1 MYRFLLTPRWW
12 VVNVLAALAIVVCL
26 VMGSW
31 QLSRFETRV
40 DTHQEQQEKQDG
52 QDRAGDAAAG
62 RPMGELLPVTQET
75 TGDPA
80 TVTGRYGPQLLV
92 PDRDLDGETGFYVLT
107 LLRTDDPVG
116 VDGAAGA
123 RTSVPVLR
131 GWLPGEAD
139 PAKAPE
145 PPAGEVTVTGA
156 LQASEHRASPGVHT
170 GGGLPRGQVGM
181 ISAAT
186 LVNVVDDQVSPAWL
200 TLLTADAGM
209 RPVPAEVPEGSGLD
223 LKAFQNLGYTAQW
236 FVFAGFVIF
245 MWYRLFR
252 REAEVA
258 RDAALGLTSPAP
270 AERPDRPDPAAE
282 PGPGPD
288 AEPPAQE
295 ADDGGRSPAPASTA

>member
-1 MYRFLLTPRWW
+1 VYRFLLTPRWW
-12 VVNVLAALAIVVCL
+12 VVNVLAALAIPVCL

-31 QLSRFETRV
+31 QLGRFETRV
-40 DTHQEQQEKQDG
+40 DTHQEQQEKREKQDH
-52 QDRAGDAAAG
+52 GDGVSG

-75 TGDPA
+75 TGEPA

-92 PDRDLDGETGFYVLT
+92 PDRTLDGETGFYVLT

-116 VDGAAGA
+116 GDGDAGT

-156 LQASEHRASPGVHT
+156 LQASEHQGSPGVHT
-170 GGGLPRGQVGM
+170 EGGLPRGQVGM
-181 ISAAT
+181 ISAAA
-186 LVNVVDDQVSPAWL
+186 LVNVVDDQVSTAWI
-200 TLLTADAGM
+200 TLLQADGGM
-209 RPVPAEVPEGSGLD
+209 QPVPAEVPQGSGLD

-258 RDAALGLTSPAP
+258 RDAALGLTSPDPAP
-270 AERPDRPDPAAE
+270 SAEGPDQDLDPAAAA
-282 PGPGPD
+282 
-288 AEPPAQE
+288 AEPSARE
-295 ADDGGRSPAPASTA
+295 ADDGGRSRAPASTA

>member
-12 VVNVLAALAIVVCL
+12 VVNVLAALAIPVCL

-31 QLSRFETRV
+31 QLGRFETRV
-40 DTHQEQQEKQDG
+40 DTHREQQEKQEEQGRGDG
-52 QDRAGDAAAG
+52 VGG
-62 RPMGELLPVTQET
+62 RPLGELLPVTQDT
-75 TGDPA
+75 TGEPA
-80 TVTGRYGPQLLV
+80 TATGRYGPQLLV
-92 PDRDLDGETGFYVLT
+92 PDRTLDGETGFYVLT

-116 VDGAAGA
+116 GDGDAGT

-156 LQASEHRASPGVHT
+156 LQASEHRGSPGVHT
-170 GGGLPRGQVGM
+170 EGGLPRGQVGM
-181 ISAAT
+181 ISAAA
-186 LVNVVDDQVSPAWL
+186 LVNVVDDQVSTAWI
-200 TLLTADAGM
+200 TLLTADGGM
-209 RPVPAEVPEGSGLD
+209 RPVPAEVPQGSGLD

-258 RDAALGLTSPAP
+258 RDAALGLTSPDP
-270 AERPDRPDPAAE
+270 AESAEGPDPIPVPAAAAAV
-282 PGPGPD
+282 PSAAD
-288 AEPPAQE
+288 
-295 ADDGGRSPAPASTA
+295 ADDGGRSRAPASTA

>member
-12 VVNVLAALAIVVCL
+12 VVNILAALAIPVCL

-31 QLSRFETRV
+31 QMGRFETRV
-40 DTHQEQQEKQDG
+40 ETHQEQQEQKDRGDG
-52 QDRAGDAAAG
+52 TAA

-75 TGDPA
+75 TGDA
-80 TVTGRYGPQLLV
+80 ASVTGRYGPQLLV
-92 PDRDLDGETGFYVLT
+92 PDRTLDGETGFYVLT
-107 LLRTDDPVG
+107 LLRTDAPVG
-116 VDGAAGA
+116 DDGAGSDDSDGSAAGTP
-123 RTSVPVLR
+123 TSVPVLR

-156 LQASEHRASPGVHT
+156 LQASEHQGSPGVHT
-170 GGGLPRGQVGM
+170 EGGLPRGQVGM
-181 ISAAT
+181 ISAAA
-186 LVNVVDDQVSPAWL
+186 LINVVDERVSTAWI
-200 TLLTADAGM
+200 TLFEADGGM
-209 RPVPAEVPEGSGLD
+209 LPVPAEVPQGSGLD

-258 RDAALGLTSPAP
+258 RDMALGLTSPDPEGSGP
-270 AERPDRPDPAAE
+270 AGPDPAPAAAE
-282 PGPGPD
+282 PDP
-288 AEPPAQE
+288 E
-295 ADDGGRSPAPASTA
+295 ADDGERSRAPAPTA

>member
-12 VVNVLAALAIVVCL
+12 VVNVLAALAIPVCL

-31 QLSRFETRV
+31 QMSRFETRV
-40 DTHQEQQEKQDG
+40 DTHQEQQEQ
-52 QDRAGDAAAG
+52 QDRAADGIDG
-62 RPMGELLPVTQET
+62 RPMAELLPVTQET
-75 TGDPA
+75 TGDAA

-92 PDRDLDGETGFYVLT
+92 PDRTLDGETGFYVLT
-107 LLRTDDPVG
+107 LLRTDAPVG
-116 VDGAAGA
+116 DDGGDGDAGA
-123 RTSVPVLR
+123 RTTSVPVLR

-156 LQASEHRASPGVHT
+156 LQASEHQGSPGVHT
-170 GGGLPRGQVGM
+170 EGGLPRGQVGM
-181 ISAAT
+181 ISAAA
-186 LVNVVDDQVSPAWL
+186 LVNVVDEQVSAAWI
-200 TLLTADAGM
+200 TLFEADGGM
-209 RPVPAEVPEGSGLD
+209 QPVPAEVPQGSGLD

-258 RDAALGLTSPAP
+258 RDTALGLTSPD
-270 AERPDRPDPAAE
+270 PDEGGPGAPDPAAAAAE
-282 PGPGPD
+282 PGR
-288 AEPPAQE
+288 E
-295 ADDGGRSPAPASTA
+295 ADDGERSRAPASTA

>member
-12 VVNVLAALAIVVCL
+12 VVNVLAALAIPVCL

-31 QLSRFETRV
+31 QMSRFETRV
-40 DTHQEQQEKQDG
+40 DTHQEQQEQR
-52 QDRAGDAAAG
+52 DRAADGVAG
-62 RPMGELLPVTQET
+62 RPMGDLLPVTQET
-75 TGDPA
+75 TGEAA
-80 TVTGRYGPQLLV
+80 TVTGRYGSQLLV
-92 PDRDLDGETGFYVLT
+92 PDRTLDGETGFYVLT
-107 LLRTDDPVG
+107 LLRTDAPVG
-116 VDGAAGA
+116 DDGDART

-156 LQASEHRASPGVHT
+156 LQASEHRGSPGVHAE
-170 GGGLPRGQVGM
+170 GGLPRGQVGM
-181 ISAAT
+181 ISAAA
-186 LVNVVDDQVSPAWL
+186 LVNVVDEQVSTAWI
-200 TLLTADAGM
+200 TLFEADGGM
-209 RPVPAEVPEGSGLD
+209 RPVPAEVPQGSGLD

-258 RDAALGLTSPAP
+258 RDAALGLTSPDP
-270 AERPDRPDPAAE
+270 AESGAGDPARDPAETAAE
-282 PGPGPD
+282 PGP
-288 AEPPAQE
+288 E
-295 ADDGGRSPAPASTA
+295 ADDGERSPAPAATA

>member
-12 VVNVLAALAIVVCL
+12 VVNVFAALAIAVCL

-40 DTHQEQQEKQDG
+40 DTHQEQEEQ
-52 QDRAGDAAAG
+52 QDRAATDGVAG
-62 RPMGELLPVTQET
+62 RPMAEVLPVTQET
-75 TGDPA
+75 TGDA
-80 TVTGRYGPQLLV
+80 VTVTGRYGPQLLV
-92 PDRDLDGETGFYVLT
+92 PDRTLDGETGFYVLT
-107 LLRTDDPVG
+107 LLRTDDPVSD
-116 VDGAAGA
+116 DGAAGA

-156 LQASEHRASPGVHT
+156 LQASEHQGSPGVHT
-170 GGGLPRGQVGM
+170 EGGLPRGQVGM
-181 ISAAT
+181 ISAAA
-186 LVNVVDDQVSPAWL
+186 LVNVVDEQVSAAWV
-200 TLLTADAGM
+200 TLFEADGGM
-209 RPVPAEVPEGSGLD
+209 RPVPAEVPQGSGLD

-252 REAEVA
+252 REAELA
-258 RDAALGLTSPAP
+258 RDRALGLTSPD
-270 AERPDRPDPAAE
+270 PDESGPRDPVPDPAGTAAE
-282 PGPGPD
+282 PGP
-288 AEPPAQE
+288 E
-295 ADDGGRSPAPASTA
+295 ADDGERSRAPASTA

>member
-12 VVNVLAALAIVVCL
+12 VVNILAALAVPVCL
-26 VMGSW
+26 AMGSW

-40 DTHQEQQEKQDG
+40 DTHQEAQEQQARAADG
-52 QDRAGDAAAG
+52 VTG
-62 RPMGELLPVTQET
+62 RPMAELLPVTQET
-75 TGDPA
+75 TGEAA

-92 PDRDLDGETGFYVLT
+92 PDRTLDGETGFYVLT
-107 LLRTDDPVG
+107 LLRTDAPVG
-116 VDGAAGA
+116 GDAGT

-156 LQASEHRASPGVHT
+156 LQASEHQGSPGVHT
-170 GGGLPRGQVGM
+170 EGGLPRGQVGM
-181 ISAAT
+181 ISAAA
-186 LVNVVDDQVSPAWL
+186 LVNVVDERVSPAWI
-200 TLLTADAGM
+200 TLYEGDGGM
-209 RPVPAEVPEGSGLD
+209 RPVPAEVPQGSGLD

-245 MWYRLFR
+245 MWHRLFR

-258 RDAALGLTSPAP
+258 RDLALGLTSPDPGPGPRA
-270 AERPDRPDPAAE
+270 ADPAAATAE
-282 PGPGPD
+282 PGP
-288 AEPPAQE
+288 ES
-295 ADDGGRSPAPASTA
+295 DDGERNRAPASTA